1 MKRRKLLG
9 ALCASMMALLVF
21 SGHASAASL
30 DFNISTPTPGTLSY
44 AGGSAP
50 LIGSGIEVDNVV
62 GLGTPSNSNVISTC
76 VSCRL
81 DFTSGGSTG
90 GWVFGSG
97 GTISITGGI
106 DFTDSTPDIAAGS
119 LLLSGTFDSAQ
130 IFSLSSGT
138 FQFTILGASFS
149 DTKNPALLAFY
160 GLPDVLYTGGLNLS
174 FSTDATMGVD
184 FTTSSLGSGGI
195 TNQAVP
201 VPAALWLFGSGL
213 VGLAGLARR
222 KV

>member
-1 MKRRKLLG
+1 ML
-9 ALCASMMALLVF
+9 
-21 SGHASAASL
+21 SGWEHH
-30 DFNISTPTPGTLSY
+30 PTAMSSVP
-44 AGGSAP
+44 
-50 LIGSGIEVDNVV
+50 
-62 GLGTPSNSNVISTC
+62 
-76 VSCRL
+76 
-81 DFTSGGSTG
+81 
-90 GWVFGSG
+90 
-97 GTISITGGI
+97 TGGI